1 MAVLATGASAS
12 TFKLDGN
19 EYSKGLY
26 ETFYKNISTLPD
38 GESDEKTLEVGLINV
53 NTGIVIQEPIQIRA
67 WKDGAGTPY
76 LTLDSLTAAL
86 ANVAGLG
93 TVHSAFSPGK
103 TLPGIPFKMSST
115 GALQLSAQNAVT
127 VFDYAGYGTDEPSLV
142 ELQGGQ
148 NLTVTAFLNWQLADK
163 LEDAGTAQAV
173 VLSGLQIADTVLDD
187 FFTQLPVTTKTVTIN
202 ISGTSGT
209 ATCDP
214 SIATAKG
221 YTVTT

>member
-26 ETFYKNISTLPD
+26 EVFYKNISTLPD

-67 WKDGAGTPY
+67 WKNGSGTPY
-76 LTLDSLTAAL
+76 LTLDSLISDLTT
-86 ANVAGLG
+86 VAGLG

-103 TLPGIPFKMSST
+103 ALPGIPFKMSST

-148 NLTVTAFLNWQLADK
+148 NLTITAFLNWQLADK
-163 LEDAGTAQAV
+163 LEDIGTAAAV